1 MLSMEYLTSWP
12 PTAAAVSTVPPASHE
27 GTVLD
32 QTVPVPPP
40 RRRRRPRQA
49 SPPLHLSAVQVL
61 SLVGVLPLAATVI
74 GWAAIGRHRHPAVAT
89 TRRRGRPTVYAEA
102 SIVVLAL
109 LGRLWQLSTREL
121 CDWLDRWPVLAA
133 ACGLPP
139 GRVIHPAHL
148 SRRIGQLGT
157 FPFWLLYL
165 ALVWHVLR
173 GGLATGRDVA
183 LDSTLLAAWS
193 RQDPDAAWSYPSKH
207 HGRVFGYKVHVL
219 LDRVAR
225 LPLFFLIS
233 PANRNDL
240 PFAYPL
246 LWAARFVL
254 GLPLRVVRADG
265 AYWGWHLVAW
275 IVTVLRARPIIPFNR
290 KKQPLARV
298 RHLVWHRLSYAA
310 RAIIERFFGVVKRY
324 YGLDTQYAIGWAAV
338 VRQVTLTMCAVLVVA
353 LAAQR
358 AGAPELRLSPSRVLA
373 HYPPGAPD
381 CPCCPRC
388 PRL

>member
-1 MLSMEYLTSWP
+1 MEYLTSWP
-12 PTAAAVSTVPPASHE
+12 PAAAASPVSTVSTTARALTTELDEPAS
-27 GTVLD
+27 
-32 QTVPVPPP
+32 VPPP
-40 RRRRRPRQA
+40 RRRRRQEPA
-49 SPPLHLSAVQVL
+49 PLHLHAVQVL
-61 SLVGVLPLAATVI
+61 ALVGLLPLAATI
-74 GWAAIGRHRHPAVAT
+74 LGWAAVGRRRHAALVPP
-89 TRRRGRPTVYAEA
+89 RQRGRPPVYSDA

-121 CDWLDRWPVLAA
+121 CAWLDQWPALAA

-139 GRVIHPAHL
+139 GRIIHPAHL
-148 SRRIGQLGT
+148 RRRISQLGA

-165 ALVWHVLR
+165 ALVWQALR
-173 GGLATGRDVA
+173 GGLLTGRDVA

-193 RQDPDAAWSYPSKH
+193 RHDPDAAWSYPSKH

-219 LDRVAR
+219 LDRFAR

-246 LWAARFVL
+246 LWLARVL
-254 GLPLRVVRADG
+254 LRVPIHVVRADG
-265 AYWGWHLVAW
+265 AYWGWHLVEW

-290 KKQPLARV
+290 KKQPLQRV
-298 RHLVWHRLSYAA
+298 RHLVWAYLSYAA
-310 RAIIERFFGVVKRY
+310 RAIIERFFGIAKRY
-324 YGLDTQYAIGWAAV
+324 YGLDTEYAIGWDAV
-338 VRQVTLTMCAVLVVA
+338 VRRVTLTMCAILVVA

-373 HYPPGAPD
+373 HYQPVDPH
-381 CPCCPRC
+381 CPCC
-388 PRL
+388 L

>member
-1 MLSMEYLTSWP
+1 
-12 PTAAAVSTVPPASHE
+12 
-27 GTVLD
+27 
-32 QTVPVPPP
+32 VPPP
-40 RRRRRPRQA
+40 RRGRRRHEPAR
-49 SPPLHLSAVQVL
+49 LELNAVQVL
-61 SLVGVLPLAATVI
+61 ALVGLVPLAATII
-74 GWAAIGRHRHPAVAT
+74 GWATLSRWRQPTLVAP
-89 TRRRGRPTVYAEA
+89 RRGRPPVYTDA
-102 SIVVLAL
+102 SILVLAL
-109 LGRLWQLSTREL
+109 LGRLWHLSTREL
-121 CDWLDRWPVLAA
+121 CAWLVAWPALAA
-133 ACGLPP
+133 ACGLPA

-148 SRRIGQLGT
+148 SRRINRLGVY
-157 FPFWLLYL
+157 PFWLLYL

-240 PFAYPL
+240 PFAFPV
-246 LWAARFVL
+246 LWVARFVL

-265 AYWGWHLVAW
+265 AYWGWHLVQW
-275 IVTVLRARPIIPFNR
+275 IVTVVRARPIIPFNR

-298 RHLVWHRLSYAA
+298 RHLVWYGLSYAA
-310 RAIIERFFGVVKRY
+310 RAIIERFFGVAKRY
-324 YGLDTQYAIGWAAV
+324 YGLDTQYALGWHAV

-373 HYPPGAPD
+373 HYQPVDPH
-381 CPCCPRC
+381 CPCCR
-388 PRL
+388 